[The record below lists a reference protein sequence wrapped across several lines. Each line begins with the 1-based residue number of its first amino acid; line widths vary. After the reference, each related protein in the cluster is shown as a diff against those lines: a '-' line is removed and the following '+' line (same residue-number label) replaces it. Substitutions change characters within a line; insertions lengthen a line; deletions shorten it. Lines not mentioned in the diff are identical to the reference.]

1 MGGGKL
7 EAVVSDAMTTG
18 GLTLN
23 AESRAIEAKEVLMKR
38 KITAAPV
45 VDDSGKLC
53 GAINL
58 QDFYQAGII

>member
-1 MGGGKL
+1 
-7 EAVVSDAMTTG
+7 MTKG

-45 VDDSGKLC
+45 VDDTAAG